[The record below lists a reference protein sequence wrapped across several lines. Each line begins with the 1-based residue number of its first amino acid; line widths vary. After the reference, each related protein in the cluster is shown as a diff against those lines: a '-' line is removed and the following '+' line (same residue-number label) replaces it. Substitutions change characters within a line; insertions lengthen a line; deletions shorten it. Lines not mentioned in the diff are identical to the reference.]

1 MDMSETEKLNE
12 IISGCKQGNNE
23 AFSKLIDLY
32 SDRCYG
38 YFYRLTGDVNI
49 SNDLLSDLFL
59 RLVQR
64 INSFTGSS
72 FNNWIFTVAS
82 NIFRDY
88 LRQKYRRQ
96 KLIDAA
102 GAKTVFYQT
111 WGRRDG
117 DKKNAERFPDYQSM
131 QKALSESYAS
141 VAKKCD
147 AILAPVGD
155 TWATVRNANSKLGAA
170 LYKGDGSHPSAK
182 GAYLAACVFYSAI
195 FEQSP
200 EKIEFEGDVTE
211 AEAAVILEA
220 LR

>member
-38 YFYRLTGDVNI
+38 YFYRMTGDANI

-64 INSFTGSS
+64 IGSFTGSS

-96 KLIDAA
+96 KLIDAKKKQLQDETPTRQTDNKLA
-102 GAKTVFYQT
+102 DKLQENIARLDADSAELLMLRYYGQLSFKELAEVRKAPIGTVLAKVH
-111 WGRRDG
+111 RSI
-117 DKKNAERFPDYQSM
+117 KKLKELM
-131 QKALSESYAS
+131 
-141 VAKKCD
+141 
-147 AILAPVGD
+147 
-155 TWATVRNANSKLGAA
+155 
-170 LYKGDGSHPSAK
+170 DGSN
-182 GAYLAACVFYSAI
+182 
-195 FEQSP
+195 E
-200 EKIEFEGDVTE
+200 
-211 AEAAVILEA
+211 
-220 LR
+220 